1 MFVRGNERVMAQGR
15 KITKKLGELLV
26 ESGLITTEQLEL
38 ALADQKKNGGLLGE
52 ILVGWGYTT
61 EESIVQA
68 LSSQY
73 GFAYVPSS
81 QYQVEDEVT
90 ALIPKEL
97 ATRYS
102 LVALDRF
109 GKTLTVAMSNPLHEE
124 AISKIE
130 ELTACAVCPLIT
142 TYTEIMRSIE
152 RQYQV
157 MKPGST

>member
-1 MFVRGNERVMAQGR
+1 MAQVR

-26 ESGLITTEQLEL
+26 ERGLVTNEQLEL

-61 EESIVQA
+61 EESIVQV

-73 GFAYVPSS
+73 GFAYVPAS
-81 QYQVEDEVT
+81 QYQVDDEVT
-90 ALIPKEL
+90 ALIPKEI

-102 LVALDRF
+102 MVALDRF
-109 GKTLTVAMSNPLHEE
+109 GKALTVAMSNPLHEE
-124 AISKIE
+124 ALTKAE
-130 ELTACAVCPLIT
+130 ELTGCTVTALIT

-152 RQYQV
+152 RQYQIL
-157 MKPGST
+157 KPGST

>member
-1 MFVRGNERVMAQGR
+1 MAQVR
-15 KITKKLGELLV
+15 KVTKKLGELLV
-26 ESGLITTEQLEL
+26 ERGLVTTDQLEL

-73 GFAYVPSS
+73 GFAYVPAS
-81 QYQVEDEVT
+81 QYHVEDEVT
-90 ALIPKEL
+90 ALVPKEM

-124 AISKIE
+124 ALTKLE
-130 ELTACAVCPLIT
+130 EATGCSVLALIT

-152 RQYQV
+152 RQYQIL
-157 MKPGST
+157 KPGST

>member
-1 MFVRGNERVMAQGR
+1 MAQIR
-15 KITKKLGELLV
+15 KVTKRLGELLV
-26 ESGLITTEQLEL
+26 ERGLVTTEQLEL

-61 EESIVQA
+61 EESIVQV

-73 GFAYVPSS
+73 GFAYVPAS

-90 ALIPKEL
+90 ALVPKEI

-124 AISKIE
+124 ALAKLE
-130 ELTACAVCPLIT
+130 ELTGCAVFALIT

-157 MKPGST
+157 LKPGST

>member
-1 MFVRGNERVMAQGR
+1 MAQIR

-26 ESGLITTEQLEL
+26 EGGLVTTEQLDL

-61 EESIVQA
+61 EEAIVQS

-73 GFAYVPSS
+73 GFAYIPSS
-81 QYQVEDEVT
+81 QYSVEDDVT
-90 ALIPKEL
+90 AMIPKEI

-124 AISKIE
+124 ALSKVE
-130 ELTACAVCPLIT
+130 ELTGCSVLALIT

-157 MKPGST
+157 LKPGST

>member
-1 MFVRGNERVMAQGR
+1 MAQAR
-15 KITKKLGELLV
+15 KITKRLGELLV
-26 ESGLITTEQLEL
+26 DNGLVTTEQLDL

-61 EESIVQA
+61 EESIVRA

-73 GFAYVPSS
+73 GFAYIPSS

-90 ALIPKEL
+90 ALIPKEV

-102 LVALDRF
+102 LVALDKF
-109 GKTLTVAMSNPLHEE
+109 GKTITLAMSNPLHEE
-124 AISKIE
+124 ALSKVE
-130 ELTACAVCPLIT
+130 ELTGCSAFPLIT

-157 MKPGST
+157 LKPGST

>member
-1 MFVRGNERVMAQGR
+1 MAQTR
-15 KITKKLGELLV
+15 KVTKKLGELLV
-26 ESGLITTEQLEL
+26 ERGLVTNEQLDL

-73 GFAYVPSS
+73 EFAFVPAS

-90 ALIPKEL
+90 ALIPKEI

-102 LVALDRF
+102 VVALDRF
-109 GKTLTVAMSNPLHEE
+109 GKSLTVAMSSPGPR
-124 AISKIE
+124 
-130 ELTACAVCPLIT
+130 ELTRTVTSVPS
-142 TYTEIMRSIE
+142 RSSLSETIPW
-152 RQYQV
+152 QYPRHSSVSVLSASFQV
-157 MKPGST
+157 

>member
-1 MFVRGNERVMAQGR
+1 MAQVR
-15 KITKKLGELLV
+15 KVTKKLGELLV
-26 ESGLITTEQLEL
+26 ERGLVTNEQLEL

-73 GFAYVPSS
+73 EFAFVPAS

-90 ALIPKEL
+90 ALIPKEI

-102 LVALDRF
+102 VVALDRF
-109 GKTLTVAMSNPLHEE
+109 GKSLTVAMSNPLHDE
-124 AISKIE
+124 ALNKIE
-130 ELTACAVCPLIT
+130 ELTGCAVFPLIT

-152 RQYQV
+152 RQYQIL
-157 MKPGST
+157 KPGST

>member
-1 MFVRGNERVMAQGR
+1 MTQIR
-15 KITKKLGELLV
+15 KTSKKLGELLV
-26 ESGLITTEQLEL
+26 EKGLVTTDQLEL

-73 GFAYVPSS
+73 DIAYLPAS
-81 QYQVEDEVT
+81 QYQVEDAVT
-90 ALIPKEL
+90 ALIPKEV

-102 LVALDRF
+102 MVALDRF
-109 GKTLTVAMSNPLHEE
+109 GKSLTVAMSNPLHDE
-124 AISKIE
+124 AVAKVE
-130 ELTACAVCPLIT
+130 ELTGCTVQPVIT

-152 RQYQV
+152 RQYQI

>member
-1 MFVRGNERVMAQGR
+1 MAQIR
-15 KITKKLGELLV
+15 KVTKKLGELLV
-26 ESGLITTEQLEL
+26 ERGLVTPDQLEL
-38 ALADQKKNGGLLGE
+38 ALADQKKNSGLLGE

-73 GFAYVPSS
+73 DFAYVPAS

-90 ALIPKEL
+90 AMVPKEI

-109 GKTLTVAMSNPLHEE
+109 GKALTVAMSNPLHEE
-124 AISKIE
+124 AIAKLE
-130 ELTACAVCPLIT
+130 ELTGCEVFPLIT
-142 TYTEIMRSIE
+142 TYTEIMRAIE
-152 RQYQV
+152 RQYQI

>member
-1 MFVRGNERVMAQGR
+1 MSQVRKV
-15 KITKKLGELLV
+15 TKRLGELLV
-26 ESGLITTEQLEL
+26 ERGLVTTEQLEL

-61 EESIVQA
+61 EESIVQV

-73 GFAYVPSS
+73 SFAYIPAS
-81 QYQVEDEVT
+81 QYQVDEEVT
-90 ALIPKEL
+90 ALLPKEI

-124 AISKIE
+124 ALTKVE
-130 ELTACAVCPLIT
+130 EVTGCAVYPLIT

-152 RQYQV
+152 RQYQIL
-157 MKPGST
+157 KPGST

>member
-1 MFVRGNERVMAQGR
+1 MGSVDTLMSQIR
-15 KITKKLGELLV
+15 KGTKKLGELLV
-26 ESGLITTEQLEL
+26 ERGLVTKDQLEL
-38 ALADQKKNGGLLGE
+38 ALADQKKSGGLLGE

-61 EESIVQA
+61 EESIVQV

-73 GFAYVPSS
+73 DFAFIPAS

-90 ALIPKEL
+90 ALIPKEF

-124 AISKIE
+124 ALTKVE
-130 ELTACAVCPLIT
+130 EMTGCEAFPLIT

-152 RQYQV
+152 RQYQI